1 MLRLTKQEV
10 ITNLKGKTCHECAWW
25 GYVLQE
31 CVFPHNGKNHES
43 KEVLRHSKMDVMNV
57 NLGCDDWCKEID
69 LWSLRGSIQS
79 RAIEAYKAYLE
90 PPTLWNLVPPNKKK
104 ATNGTR

>member
-1 MLRLTKQEV
+1 MTKQE
-10 ITNLKGKTCHECAWW
+10 IIINLKGKTCYECAWW
-25 GYVLQE
+25 GFVYQK

-43 KEVLRHSKMDVMNV
+43 KEVLRNGEMKSMNI

-69 LWSLRGSIQS
+69 LWSIRKSVRS
-79 RAIEAYKAYLE
+79 RAIEAYKAYIE
-90 PPTLWNLVPPNKKK
+90 PSPYSTKQKE